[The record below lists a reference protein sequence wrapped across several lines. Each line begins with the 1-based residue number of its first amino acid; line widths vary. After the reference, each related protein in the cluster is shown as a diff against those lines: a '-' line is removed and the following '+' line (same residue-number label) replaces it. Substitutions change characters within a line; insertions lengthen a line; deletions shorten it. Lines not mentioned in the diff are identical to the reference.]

1 MIGISIGIPDGNGP
15 AGAGRSCTTL
25 SKKEILPTDLYPEGM
40 CFWEFPGEPG
50 AEAIFAAN
58 RYGYRIS
65 GTHTFGDRG
74 FMMILDAYN
83 ANPSSMSVMLH
94 SFAKQKCQ
102 NRLCILGDM
111 LELGKDAKKEHQ
123 AIINLAEALKLECIF
138 IGKEFAQVHKQAYAS
153 TDEFAKVLKS
163 NSIKN
168 KTILLKGSR
177 GIALEKLVDLL

>member
-1 MIGISIGIPDGNGP
+1 
-15 AGAGRSCTTL
+15 
-25 SKKEILPTDLYPEGM
+25 
-40 CFWEFPGEPG
+40 
-50 AEAIFAAN
+50 
-58 RYGYRIS
+58 
-65 GTHTFGDRG
+65 
-74 FMMILDAYN
+74 
-83 ANPSSMSVMLH
+83 MLH

-111 LELGKDAKKEHQ
+111 LELGKDAEKEHQ

-138 IGKEFAQVHKQAYAS
+138 IGKEFAQVHKQAYNS